1 MPLCCEIC
9 GGRIY
14 SEEPTVEIRT
24 GSYCRILSK
33 VYGGS
38 KAVVHLD
45 CIDFDG
51 SEITETGKVCRELSM
66 KVAKDEKVN
75 SK

>member
-1 MPLCCEIC
+1 MTMNCEIC

-14 SEEPTVEIRT
+14 TDEPTVEIRM
-24 GSYCRILSK
+24 GRFSRFLSS
-33 VYGGS
+33 VHSGS

-51 SEITETGKVCRELSM
+51 YEISESGKVARELAMES
-66 KVAKDEKVN
+66 
-75 SK
+75 SQR